1 MTNDKNIKQDT
12 EFNEDEKIVEDG
24 KVINRCD
31 DYEQKDLNKVYAVAK
46 RKKVTSWIFVM
57 ILAIIWLFVALIPF
71 LFMVLTGFKQK
82 LETIMYGAFHLPE
95 KIFTKNYLDVITDPN
110 FWVYFRNSVIVLA
123 LSLIILLFISAC
135 AAYPLSRFRFKMRKP
150 IYMLIVALMSVPIH
164 VTMIPIFQ
172 LTIGMGLYDT
182 IWALIPVN
190 VAFALPISVFILVG
204 FMEGIPRDLEEAADI
219 DGCSKY
225 KRFFK
230 VILPLSVPGL
240 STLAIYNGVNIWN
253 EFIFAFTLTQSNE
266 NRTLPLALWNY
277 QGQYASNTA
286 MIMAC
291 LTLSVLPMIILF
303 IIMQDKL
310 VKGMMAG
317 AVKG

>member
-1 MTNDKNIKQDT
+1 MNEKQDLDKLYST
-12 EFNEDEKIVEDG
+12 TK
-24 KVINRCD
+24 
-31 DYEQKDLNKVYAVAK
+31 AK
-46 RKKVTSWIFVM
+46 KAATWTVVM
-57 ILAIIWLFVALIPF
+57 ILAIFWFLVAFVPF

-95 KIFTKNYLDVITDPN
+95 KLFLDNYVSVITDIN
-110 FWVYFRNSVIVLA
+110 FWIYFRNSVIVL
-123 LSLIILLFISAC
+123 LISLVILLFISAC
-135 AAYPLSRFRFKMRKP
+135 AAYPLSRFRFKLRKP
-150 IYMLIVALMSVPIH
+150 IYLLIVAAMSVPIH
-164 VTMIPIFQ
+164 VTMIPVFQ
-172 LTIGMGLYDT
+172 MTIGMGLYDT
-182 IWALIPVN
+182 IWALIPTS
-190 VAFALPISVFILVG
+190 VAFAAPISVFILTG
-204 FMEGIPRDLEEAADI
+204 FMEGIPLELEEAADI
-219 DGCSKY
+219 DGCGRY
-225 KRFFK
+225 QRFFK
-230 VILPLSVPGL
+230 VILPLCTPGL

-277 QGQYASNTA
+277 QGQYSSNTA

>member
-1 MTNDKNIKQDT
+1 MDDNSSKFRWSAGWIIALL
-12 EFNEDEKIVEDG
+12 FALLWF
-24 KVINRCD
+24 VI
-31 DYEQKDLNKVYAVAK
+31 
-46 RKKVTSWIFVM
+46 
-57 ILAIIWLFVALIPF
+57 ALVPF

-95 KIFTKNYLDVITDPN
+95 KLYLQNYIDVITDVN
-110 FWVYFRNSVIVLA
+110 FWIYFRNSVIVLV
-123 LSLIILLFISAC
+123 LSLAVLLFVSAC
-135 AAYPLSRFRFKMRKP
+135 AAYALSRFHFKLRNTL
-150 IYMLIVALMSVPIH
+150 YLLVVAAMSVPIH

-172 LTIGMGLYDT
+172 MTINMGLYDT
-182 IWALIPVN
+182 IWALIPTA
-190 VAFALPISVFILVG
+190 VAFSAPISVFILVG
-204 FMEGIPRDLEEAADI
+204 FMEGIPYELEEAADI
-219 DGCSKY
+219 DGCGRY
-225 KRFFK
+225 KRFFQI
-230 VILPLSVPGL
+230 ILPLSTPGL

-253 EFIFAFTLTQSNE
+253 EFIFAFTLTQSNN

-291 LTLSVLPMIILF
+291 LTLSVMPMIILF

>member
-1 MTNDKNIKQDT
+1 MDEDKN
-12 EFNEDEKIVEDG
+12 
-24 KVINRCD
+24 
-31 DYEQKDLNKVYAVAK
+31 
-46 RKKVTSWIFVM
+46 KVTRTPGWIVA
-57 ILAIIWLFVALIPF
+57 ILFAILWFIICLVPF
-71 LFMVLTGFKQK
+71 FFMVMTGFKQK

-95 KIFTKNYLDVITDPN
+95 KLFVQNYIDVITDVN
-110 FWVYFRNSVIVLA
+110 FWTYFRNSVVVLVI
-123 LSLIILLFISAC
+123 SLAILLFVSAC
-135 AAYPLSRFRFKMRKP
+135 AAYSLSRLRFKMRNTV
-150 IYMLIVALMSVPIH
+150 YLLVVAAMSVPIH

-172 LTIGMGLYDT
+172 MTIGMGLYDT
-182 IWALIPVN
+182 IWALVPTA
-190 VAFALPISVFILVG
+190 VAFASPISVFILTG
-204 FMEGIPRDLEEAADI
+204 FMAGIPIELEEAADM
-219 DGCSKY
+219 DGCGRY
-225 KRFFK
+225 RRFFQI
-230 VILPLSVPGL
+230 ILPLSTPGL

-291 LTLSVLPMIILF
+291 LTLSVMPMIVLF

>member
-1 MTNDKNIKQDT
+1 MIEDNDNNQG
-12 EFNEDEKIVEDG
+12 DENVSG
-24 KVINRCD
+24 KRVVNRSD
-31 DYEQKDLNKVYAVAK
+31 DYKEKDLDKIYAAAK

-57 ILAIIWLFVALIPF
+57 ILAIIWMFVALVPF

-95 KIFTKNYLDVITDPN
+95 KFFTQNYVDVITDGN
-110 FWVYFRNSVIVLA
+110 YWTYFKNSVIVLV

-164 VTMIPIFQ
+164 VTMIPVFQ

-182 IWALIPVN
+182 IWALIPTN

-230 VILPLSVPGL
+230 IILPLSAPGL

-266 NRTLPLALWNY
+266 NRTLPLAIWNY
-277 QGQYASNTA
+277 QGQYATNTP